1 MALEITQANFE
12 EEVLKSATPVIVDF
26 WAPWCGPCRMQAPIL
41 EAFAE
46 ANNNVKVVKVNVDE
60 NMELASAYQIMSI
73 PSIILF
79 NKGQVVKAKVGLQ
92 SKNDLQAMLNL

>member
-1 MALEITQANFE
+1 MIQPE
-12 EEVLKSATPVIVDF
+12 LKKLADECDNISVA
-26 WAPWCGPCRMQAPIL
+26 
-41 EAFAE
+41 
-46 ANNNVKVVKVNVDE
+46 KVNVDE